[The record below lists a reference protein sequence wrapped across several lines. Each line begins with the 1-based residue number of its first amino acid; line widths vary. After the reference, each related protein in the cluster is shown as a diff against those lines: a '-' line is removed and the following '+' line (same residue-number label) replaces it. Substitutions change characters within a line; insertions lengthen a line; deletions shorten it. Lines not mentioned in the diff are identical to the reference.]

1 MPRSRLLLAL
11 LAGLL
16 ALSLAACGG
25 GEDAATDDDTDDPTE
40 AEPSEEPAEEEPAEE
55 EPAEEEPA
63 EEEPAEEE
71 PADGAGDGVAVTN
84 IAVAYDLGG
93 RGDGGFN
100 DLAYAGASQAAE
112 ELGAELVEVTARA
125 EDTDADREDR
135 LRLLA
140 DSGNNPVIA
149 VGFIYATALAEVA
162 PDYPDVWFGI
172 VDDATVEA
180 PNVAGLVFA
189 EHEGSFLVGAA
200 AALTSETGNIG
211 FVGGVNTPLIEKFEA
226 GYIAGAEAVN
236 PDIEVQSS
244 YLTQPPDF
252 GGFNDPAK
260 GREAATGMYDAG
272 ADVVYHAAGGSG
284 SGVFEAAVDADAWAI
299 GVDADQYTITDEG
312 LREVILTSMLKKVD
326 VVTAAFI
333 TDVAEGTATAGETVF
348 DLASDGVG
356 YATSGGFIDD
366 LTDQLDGYAEQ
377 IISGEITVPDAVG

>member
-40 AEPSEEPAEEEPAEE
+40 AEPSEEPAEE

>member
-1 MPRSRLLLAL
+1 M
-11 LAGLL
+11 
-16 ALSLAACGG
+16 
-25 GEDAATDDDTDDPTE
+25 
-40 AEPSEEPAEEEPAEE
+40 
-55 EPAEEEPA
+55 
-63 EEEPAEEE
+63 
-71 PADGAGDGVAVTN
+71 AVTN